1 MTIYNL
7 FGEPLSKRDEAFAT
21 DVRIPAIQREYV
33 QGRKDASGERAR
45 RDFLPTLVEV
55 AKNSGTLNLH
65 FMYGIVVKDARDRT
79 FLPLDGQQRLTTL
92 CLLAWYGRQM
102 DLNSPWQ
109 LEYESRRAATYFLRG
124 LFGEAPSNID
134 GDIVEFVCSRNWF
147 MPVWLQDESVSGM
160 LEMLKAIQKEVGDSQ
175 IDLHGIQ
182 FEVKE
187 LDVSDE
193 AYEQIFLKM
202 NARGKPLTS
211 WECLKSVVDGGLT
224 GEFEDKLK
232 LNAPWRQ
239 LIDNDWCQG
248 LWVFCD
254 RDIDKLNVVFEK
266 AVRMAWCAVS
276 RGAADFA
283 SYQLRDWLRANADGV
298 ALLFYH
304 ELALYL
310 NSLSTSG
317 EIIASW
323 WPVDRKCNAL
333 WRVTGETSEFKDWIC
348 KPLSRHMNANES
360 AYVLRFVYL
369 VHGCDLGGGDSSVP
383 RRLRVLLN
391 LLDATD
397 VSYSD
402 EEDKIGSFK
411 SLCANGVSFIEGQ
424 IEQPTDLN
432 CFDELQ
438 LQDEAAK
445 WTCDA
450 DEVRKIEL
458 SPLVFQGSTKFIPGA
473 VYKTARQLTEAVEG
487 VGKRIKDD
495 WLGFYAQIL
504 NGFKMDDART
514 FFEGGPIAIPHADSE
529 ETYWGEHI
537 LSSDRVALS
546 VKAILTG
553 GSSMKD
559 FPIWLR
565 HFVDIAK
572 NSPAAMAEL
581 WTLRKTYGWLWLV
594 KGTNRTDKAIRLDY
608 SEPDARNRREILG
621 VDYITYGDGSAQ
633 KLGRDG
639 QFHDVYAETWWN
651 S

>member
-7 FGEPLSKRDEAFAT
+7 FGEPLGERNEAFAM

-33 QGRKDASGERAR
+33 QGRKDASGEKAR
-45 RDFLPTLVEV
+45 KDFLPALVEV
-55 AKNSGTLNLH
+55 AKKSETLNLH
-65 FMYGIVVKDARDRT
+65 FMYGIVVKDARGRT

-92 CLLAWYGRQM
+92 CLLAWYGQQM
-102 DLNSPWQ
+102 DLDSPWQ
-109 LEYESRRAATYFLRG
+109 LEYESRRAATYFLKG
-124 LFGEAPSNID
+124 LFGEDPSNID

-147 MPVWLQDESVSGM
+147 LPVWLHDESVSGM
-160 LEMLKAIQKEVGDSQ
+160 LEMLKAIQKEVGDSP

-187 LDVSDE
+187 LDVSDD
-193 AYEQIFLKM
+193 AYDRIFLKM
-202 NARGKPLTS
+202 NARGKPLTN

-224 GEFEDKLK
+224 KKIEKGLG
-232 LNAPWRQ
+232 LNASWRQ

-248 LWVFCD
+248 LWEFCD
-254 RDIDKLNVVFEK
+254 WDIDKLNVVFEK
-266 AVRMAWCAVS
+266 AVRMAWCVVS
-276 RGAADFA
+276 HGAADFA
-283 SYQLRDWLRANADGV
+283 GYQLRDWLKANADGIAV
-298 ALLFYH
+298 QFYQ

-310 NSLSTSG
+310 KCLSTSG
-317 EIIASW
+317 EKIASW

-369 VHGCDLGGGDSSVP
+369 VHGCDSADGDSLAQ
-383 RRLRVLLN
+383 RRLRALLN

-424 IEQPTDLN
+424 IGQPTDLN
-432 CFDELQ
+432 CFDDLQ

-450 DEVRKIEL
+450 EEVREIEL
-458 SPLVFQGSTKFIPGA
+458 SPLVFQGSTKFIPA
-473 VYKTARQLTEAVEG
+473 TVYKTAGQLAEAVEG
-487 VGKRIKDD
+487 VGKRIKGD

-529 ETYWGEHI
+529 DIYWGKKI
-537 LSSDRVALS
+537 LSSRRVAKSLN
-546 VKAILTG
+546 AILRG
-553 GSSMKD
+553 D
-559 FPIWLR
+559 LHQDNLPIWLS
-565 HFVDIAK
+565 HFISIAK
-572 NSPAAMAEL
+572 NSPAGIAEL
-581 WTLRKTYGWLWLV
+581 WTLRRTYGWLWLV

-608 SEPDARNRREILG
+608 SESDARNRREILG
-621 VDYITYGDGSAQ
+621 VNYITYGDGSAQ
-633 KLGRDG
+633 KPGPDG
-639 QFHDVYAETWWN
+639 QLHDVYAETWWN